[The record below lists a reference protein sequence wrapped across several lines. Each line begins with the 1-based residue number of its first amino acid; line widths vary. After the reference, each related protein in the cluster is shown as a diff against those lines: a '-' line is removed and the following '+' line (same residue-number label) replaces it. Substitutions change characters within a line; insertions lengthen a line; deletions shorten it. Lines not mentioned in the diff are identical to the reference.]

1 MIFWQDIR
9 GWVLAGCSQR
19 ISLAFIRRIS
29 LVTIGRNSL
38 VMARHQ
44 TLATMPSSN
53 EKPAEPPEVLR
64 APEPASAIPARA
76 LTRVHRERL
85 RGADFLGEVVK
96 GWYTDDDAV
105 CGRCLR

>member
-44 TLATMPSSN
+44 TLATMPSPN
-53 EKPAEPPEVLR
+53 EKPAQPPEVLR
-64 APEPASAIPARA
+64 APEPARHTCEGAHPITSATVGGR
-76 LTRVHRERL
+76 RFSWGDGERL
-85 RGADFLGEVVK
+85 LHR
-96 GWYTDDDAV
+96 
-105 CGRCLR
+105 

>member
-85 RGADFLGEVVK
+85 RGSGFLGEVVK
-96 GWYTDDDAV
+96 GWYT
-105 CGRCLR
+105 